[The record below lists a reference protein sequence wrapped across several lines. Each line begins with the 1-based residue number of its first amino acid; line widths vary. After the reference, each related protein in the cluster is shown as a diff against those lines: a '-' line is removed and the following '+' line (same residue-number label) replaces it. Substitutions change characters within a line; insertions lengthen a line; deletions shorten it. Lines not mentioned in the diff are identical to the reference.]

1 MIELSSRQLAAHTH
15 LLGDCEPGPAAL
27 AEHVLSTGNGRA
39 LADRADHPRTLALDC
54 AGHVLLRGDPDA
66 LGPAD
71 LAPFAHRRVEAP
83 ARFLPALDVAFD
95 RVVPSERMVYVRQ
108 QPAAAPRPPRGV
120 TIRPLT
126 SSDAPSLVRLPA
138 ESAWIH
144 ASWGGPSGLCRSG
157 HAWGAFR
164 QGRLLAI
171 ACTYFRGGAHEEIAV
186 VAAPGRR
193 HQRLALNC
201 VLALDGDVAARG
213 RTATLTCSRH
223 DRPGRLLAWTAGFRL
238 VREYVHY
245 ATGAYVAHGAR
256 VPV

>member
-1 MIELSSRQLAAHTH
+1 MIELSPQQLAAHPH
-15 LLGDCEPGPAAL
+15 LLGDCEPGPATL

-39 LADRADHPRTLALDC
+39 LADRAAHPRTLALDC
-54 AGHVLLRGDPDA
+54 ARHVLLRGDPDV

-83 ARFLPALDVAFD
+83 ASFLAVLDVSFD
-95 RVVPSERMVYVRQ
+95 QVVPTESMVYLQQ
-108 QPAAAPRPPRGV
+108 QPAAAPGPPRGV

-126 SSDAPSLVRLPA
+126 SSDAPSLVGLPA
-138 ESAWIH
+138 DSAWIH

-186 VAAPGRR
+186 VAAPGRS
-193 HQRLALNC
+193 HQRLAVNC
-201 VLALDGDVAARG
+201 VLALGRDVAARG
-213 RTATLTCSRH
+213 RTACWTCSRH
-223 DRPGRLLAWTAGFRL
+223 DRASRLLAWTAGFRL

-245 ATGAYVAHGAR
+245 ATGASVVRGAR
-256 VPV
+256 VPA